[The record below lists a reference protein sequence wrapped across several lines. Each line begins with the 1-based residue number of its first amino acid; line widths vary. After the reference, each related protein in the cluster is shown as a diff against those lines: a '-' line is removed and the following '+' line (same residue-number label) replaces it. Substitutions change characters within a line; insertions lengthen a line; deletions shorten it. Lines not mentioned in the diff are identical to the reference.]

1 MKKRLNHYVLNR
13 VKYFLNSVYN
23 KILYIKYIKHM
34 NIFFTYTFLIAA
46 VASGTASNILAK
58 EAEGFSKIVPSLMSA
73 LTIVLCMYCLSQ
85 VMKTISA
92 GYTYATFAG
101 LCIIATTVLGILR
114 FNQWPNFYA
123 FIGLILIIIGVILVN
138 LLGQN

>member
-1 MKKRLNHYVLNR
+1 MINMY
-13 VKYFLNSVYN
+13 YFMITS
-23 KILYIKYIKHM
+23 YI
-34 NIFFTYTFLIAA
+34 FLIAA
-46 VASGTASNILAK
+46 VILGTASNIFAK
-58 EAEGFSKIVPSLMSA
+58 EAEGFTKVFPSLLSA

-101 LCIIATTVLGILR
+101 LCIIATTIIGVLR

-123 FIGLILIIIGVILVN
+123 FIGLIFIVIGVILVN
-138 LLGQN
+138 LLGKN

>member
-1 MKKRLNHYVLNR
+1 M
-13 VKYFLNSVYN
+13 
-23 KILYIKYIKHM
+23 II
-34 NIFFTYTFLIAA
+34 TYAFMFAA
-46 VASGTASNILAK
+46 VALGTASNIFVK
-58 EAEGFSKIVPSLMSA
+58 EAEGFTKIFPSLLSA

-101 LCIIATTVLGILR
+101 LCIIATTILGILR

-123 FIGLILIIIGVILVN
+123 FIGLIFIIIGVVLVN
-138 LLGQN
+138 LLGKN

>member
-1 MKKRLNHYVLNR
+1 MLNT
-13 VKYFLNSVYN
+13 YFFM
-23 KILYIKYIKHM
+23 IL
-34 NIFFTYTFLIAA
+34 A
-46 VASGTASNILAK
+46 VSFGTASNIFAK
-58 EAEGFSKIVPSLMSA
+58 EAEGFTKLFPSFLSA

-101 LCIIATTVLGILR
+101 LCIIATTILGILR

-123 FIGLILIIIGVILVN
+123 FIGLIFIIIGVVLVN
-138 LLGQN
+138 LLGKN